1 MAAGS
6 DSGDAVK
13 LQRHLDLL
21 RQEYVKLQ
29 QRLAESEQK
38 YAELAAASGQ
48 LRQDHFVSRLMR
60 TVEELFDRKLYS
72 DIKIKMDGQMLY
84 GHKFVL
90 VSRSDHWCEG
100 SVNDLDEL
108 ELPGLTYEVAHAM
121 IRWAYTDKLE
131 MRPEYDQDFVV
142 KLLAAADKYQLMGLK
157 LRCEKTLMSTVT
169 VQNCIKLFQTATDAK
184 ANELRKYCLE
194 MISSHWD
201 ELDTA
206 MFADLSAPLLYE
218 MFKDKSRYPLHL
230 AIKHKREDVEFLFL
244 IEYNSELKVKL
255 NERNE
260 DGELPIHLA
269 LITRNE
275 SIASQLVGHGC
286 NVDLSDSDGQ
296 CLLHDAI
303 SRGDHFAARFLI
315 ENGAGVE
322 KTIVSTKKTPL
333 HLAAS
338 YKLSAVQEQ
347 SDSSEE
353 EMTEVI
359 KLMLEKGANPNAQ
372 DLNGWLAFI
381 ETVAK
386 KKNKKNRQTDRGKS
400 KLLYVLY

>member
-108 ELPGLTYEVAHAM
+108 ELPGAFSLPYVVDVTMLYCVCSVGLTYEVAHAM

-157 LRCEKTLMSTVT
+157 LR
-169 VQNCIKLFQTATDAK
+169 LFSRLLVD
-184 ANELRKYCLE
+184 CL
-194 MISSHWD
+194 
-201 ELDTA
+201 
-206 MFADLSAPLLYE
+206 
-218 MFKDKSRYPLHL
+218 
-230 AIKHKREDVEFLFL
+230 
-244 IEYNSELKVKL
+244 
-255 NERNE
+255 
-260 DGELPIHLA
+260 
-269 LITRNE
+269 
-275 SIASQLVGHGC
+275 
-286 NVDLSDSDGQ
+286 
-296 CLLHDAI
+296 
-303 SRGDHFAARFLI
+303 
-315 ENGAGVE
+315 
-322 KTIVSTKKTPL
+322 
-333 HLAAS
+333 
-338 YKLSAVQEQ
+338 
-347 SDSSEE
+347 
-353 EMTEVI
+353 
-359 KLMLEKGANPNAQ
+359 
-372 DLNGWLAFI
+372 
-381 ETVAK
+381 
-386 KKNKKNRQTDRGKS
+386 
-400 KLLYVLY
+400 